1 MALEYIGGYY
11 HSVMA
16 HYELGGAHFESTQGY
31 EYYRRLARYIDKNGA
46 GRVIDNF
53 VELQIWGTPDDCYER
68 IVDIQRKVGNEGFN
82 AVCSFS
88 GMTPEVA
95 EPNMRLFAE
104 QVMPRLKQLPPATLE
119 AVGQG
124 AARGAAS

>member
-1 MALEYIGGYY
+1 M
-11 HSVMA
+11 
-16 HYELGGAHFESTQGY
+16 
-31 EYYRRLARYIDKNGA
+31 
-46 GRVIDNF
+46 IDNF